1 MITDYISC
9 PVISY
14 ASVTLK
20 VEVSK
25 EQFSIVPIIALIEAL
40 VIEIGKRSSEE
51 SIKKIE
57 KDLRKH
63 LEKRM

>member
-9 PVISY
+9 PIISY
-14 ASVTLK
+14 ASATLK

-25 EQFSIVPIIALIEAL
+25 EQFSVVPTIALIEAL

-51 SIKKIE
+51 SIQKLK
-57 KDLRKH
+57 R
-63 LEKRM
+63 LEKT